1 MFSLAPAAI
10 KTLAALSIAAALA
23 YAGWV
28 VQGWRTGKAQAEQQ
42 LADAITQRDAQ
53 AAARRIQAQL
63 AARNMRIADA
73 KAAENRSIDARLAAA
88 VAGLRDRPSRAADLP
103 GAPASDCQGA
113 DGRGLARPDAEF
125 LAGYAAAAARQQAA
139 LRACYAESEPVTGA
153 AE

>member
-10 KTLAALSIAAALA
+10 KALAALSIAAALA
-23 YAGWV
+23 YAGWTI
-28 VQGWRTGKAQAEQQ
+28 QGWRAGKAAAEQQ
-42 LADAITQRDAQ
+42 LAEAIAQRDAQ
-53 AAARRIQAQL
+53 ATARRIQAQL

-88 VAGLRDRPSRAADLP
+88 VAGLRDRPSRTADLP
-103 GAPASDCQGA
+103 GAPAFDCQGA
-113 DGRGLARPDAEF
+113 DGRGLSRDDATF

-139 LRACYAESEPVTGA
+139 LRACYAESEPVKGA